1 MAHCKADSTLQFL
14 DFGPKLQRMRRG
26 PHTVTASV
34 NRLASL
40 PVSLSLLCGQKFTFK
55 LELFMLPNMADI
67 SAVLPQECWMR
78 IFESLPAHDLWQCL
92 FVSKYW
98 NALATP
104 YQYREISWTW
114 HPIPIQKLF
123 LLIRTVLSHPKR
135 TYHIR
140 HVHFLSDQKV
150 DSTESW
156 EPPMCATDCT
166 KDIVSF
172 KDIMQWATGI
182 IKHAKFP
189 DAPIWIQEL
198 EDGNPYAYVSV
209 LLSQLH
215 NLRSLHLDY
224 SFVWQSGFPG
234 LMLHHALFSQEST
247 SLSRFNF
254 LTDVDYGGNV
264 RRAAIVD
271 DVNENLVEE
280 GYPLCNPRQFLP
292 WFHLPSLRSL
302 SLWARTRKIL
312 DTAERRPDL
321 SQLRHLALVRAT
333 LQEDQLP
340 ELLSLC
346 SSLEVLH
353 LGMAYK
359 WRREIALQNGSAII
373 QALKS
378 VSWNI
383 TNLSFGLEYYPP
395 NIFWS
400 WVQFGEEDLS
410 IPFYGILNEFPH
422 LRYVEFPIELLVGWS
437 TKPWSNL
444 RSVLP
449 KTVEKICLR
458 GDYEPLMHEG
468 WHERSIL
475 DLIANNVVNR
485 RVDFPGLKHIVIHK
499 WRPLYEKRT
508 LAKKRAE
515 VREICQGEG
524 VELEVV
530 CDGLSTGLWVD
541 TKPRPERVI
550 C

>member
-1 MAHCKADSTLQFL
+1 MPGVSAA
-14 DFGPKLQRMRRG
+14 
-26 PHTVTASV
+26 
-34 NRLASL
+34 L
-40 PVSLSLLCGQKFTFK
+40 PR
-55 LELFMLPNMADI
+55 
-67 SAVLPQECWMR
+67 ECWMTV
-78 IFESLPAHDLWQCL
+78 FESLPARDLWQCL

-104 YQYREISWTW
+104 YHYREISWTW
-114 HPIPIQKLF
+114 HPIPVRRLF
-123 LLIRTVLSHPKR
+123 LLIRAVLNNPKR
-135 TYHIR
+135 TSHIQ
-140 HVHFLSDQKV
+140 HVHLLSDQKV
-150 DSTESW
+150 APTQFWKS
-156 EPPMCATDCT
+156 PVCATDNT
-166 KDIVSF
+166 KDIISF
-172 KDIMQWATGI
+172 KDIVQWASTI
-182 IKHAKFP
+182 IEHAKFP
-189 DAPIWIQEL
+189 DGQVWVQEL

-215 NLRSLHLDY
+215 NLRSLHLDH
-224 SFVWQSGFPG
+224 SFIWQSGFPG
-234 LMLHHALFSQEST
+234 LMLHHALFSLETT
-247 SLSRFNF
+247 SLSKFNF
-254 LTDVDYGGNV
+254 VTDVDYGGNV
-264 RRAAIVD
+264 RRAAIVE
-271 DVNENLVEE
+271 DVNENLEEE
-280 GYPLCNPRQFLP
+280 GYPLCNPRQFLS
-292 WFHLPSLRSL
+292 WFHLPSLQSL
-302 SLWARTRKIL
+302 SLWARTQKIL

-346 SSLEVLH
+346 SSLKVLH

-395 NIFWS
+395 NIFWN
-400 WVQFGEEDLS
+400 WVQFGEEDPS
-410 IPFYGILNEFPH
+410 IPFHGILNEFPH

-444 RSVLP
+444 EYVLP
-449 KTVEKICLR
+449 KTVERICLR

-485 RVDFPGLKHIVIHK
+485 RVDLPGLKHIVIHK

-541 TKPRPERVI
+541 TKPCPERVI